1 MSQLTKKTDEACL
14 ERFFGEI
21 GKVKSIIMLRDKV
34 TRAHKG
40 FAYVEM
46 RDLSDIPNCLLFN
59 NAVPDFQK
67 FPILVKG
74 SEAEKNVAGKKDL
87 VASIG
92 HVDANPTSGTA
103 TGVGGPDARLYIGNI
118 HTAIDEG
125 AMQAVLEPFGI
136 LESIKLHRDE
146 GGTSKGFAFVRFM
159 TAESASNCLRNLVG
173 VELVGRALKVGP
185 VIDNKTNPNVIAVAQ
200 QIPGAIPSSY
210 HPSSSDNAAYANLEG
225 NPNGGMR
232 MDSQSRL
239 SLMAKLGASAG
250 VTVPAYAMPESS
262 EAPPAAAAAP
272 ASTDPVVP
280 PVSGSPSPCILIC
293 NMYDAA
299 TETEDGWELDIKEDV
314 MDECKQ
320 HGPVEHCL
328 VESRQ
333 PGGLVFVRF
342 SATDAASKAAN
353 VLNGRFFAGRM
364 ILVTYLE
371 SAHYTELTN

>member
-1 MSQLTKKTDEACL
+1 MRQ
-14 ERFFGEI
+14 
-21 GKVKSIIMLRDKV
+21 
-34 TRAHKG
+34 G

-46 RDLSDIPNCLLFN
+46 KELGDIPNCLLFN
-59 NAVPDFQK
+59 NCVPDFQK

-74 SEAEKNVAGKKDL
+74 SEAEKNVAGKKEL

-92 HVDANPTSGTA
+92 HVDSNPTSGTA

-146 GGTSKGFAFVRFM
+146 GGVSKGFAFIRFM
-159 TAESASNCLRNLVG
+159 TAESAANCLRSLAG

-200 QIPGAIPSSY
+200 QIPGAIPSGFQ
-210 HPSSSDNAAYANLEG
+210 SSMIDSAAFSILDG
-225 NPNGGMR
+225 NPQGGLR

-250 VTVPAYAMPESS
+250 MAVPSTAAQSAYTM
-262 EAPPAAAAAP
+262 PAATAAAP
-272 ASTDPVVP
+272 AVAAPEPSLQPVVP
-280 PVSGSPSPCILIC
+280 PVSGTPSPCILIC

-299 TETEDGWELDIKEDV
+299 TETEEGWELDIKEDV
-314 MDECKQ
+314 MDECKS

-342 SATDAASKAAN
+342 TETGAAAAAAN

-364 ILVTYLE
+364 ILVTYLDH
-371 SAHYTELTN
+371 AHYTELTK